1 MSLERQILL
10 FFTEIVRQ
18 LLMPREQKPSSLE
31 LYMVVFQRALHQA
44 FLFSLHCAVVNFC
57 LL

>member
-18 LLMPREQKPSSLE
+18 LLMPREQKPSTVE
-31 LYMVVFQRALHQA
+31 LYMVVFLPALHQA
-44 FLFSLHCAVVNFC
+44 FLFSLHCAGVNFC